1 MEKKSIKYGINRFL
15 PIIYII
21 VLGCNDINLDHRS
34 AVDQPERTKVSADR
48 GTMKKWGEIETQG
61 RLNLKAKIIIPLD
74 YILQDSSE
82 KGVIPG
88 CYKALTNSFGS
99 IGLVKCLDRDLS
111 IPINIGHVF
120 QECYNNP
127 AVTKIYP
134 TKKFD
139 LKTCKRIEVL
149 GFNFVPPLQIDIEPK
164 VLK

>member
-1 MEKKSIKYGINRFL
+1 MFL
-15 PIIYII
+15 PILYIF
-21 VLGCNDINLDHRS
+21 LGGCNDINGDHRS
-34 AVDQPERTKVSADR
+34 VVDQPERKKVSTDVGA
-48 GTMKKWGEIETQG
+48 MKKWGVIETQG

-82 KGVIPG
+82 QGVIPG
-88 CYKALTNSFGS
+88 CYKALTPSFGS

-111 IPINIGHVF
+111 IPITIGHVF

-127 AVTKIYP
+127 AIAKIYP

-149 GFNFVPPLQIDIEPK
+149 GFNFIPPLQIDIEPK